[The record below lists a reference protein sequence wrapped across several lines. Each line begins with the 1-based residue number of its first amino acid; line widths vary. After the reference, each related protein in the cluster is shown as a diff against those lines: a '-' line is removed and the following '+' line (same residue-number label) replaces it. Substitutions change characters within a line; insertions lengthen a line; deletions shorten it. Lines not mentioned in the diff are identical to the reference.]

1 MEGRKL
7 CFFFLFFT
15 IVDSFLFSTL
25 DRAKVQVLLTTGD
38 QSKKL
43 SQENDLYPLH
53 DNNNLPQININ
64 KNQRY
69 QTMEGFGAGLSNSAA
84 SVIYHSPKRH
94 EIMRQLFSSTGGIG
108 VSYIRIT
115 MGGSDFQAVPP
126 YTYDDMPNGQTDFQM
141 NHFSIQ
147 KDREFFIPIIKEALS
162 LNPSLKI
169 VATPWSPPAWMKSTN
184 TLYGGDFHQDW
195 DGKYQ
200 QALSL
205 YFVKFIQAYKA
216 EGIDINAITIQN
228 EPRLQTSG
236 YPTMTMSWQIQRD
249 LIKWHMGPL
258 FRQNNINTKILIL
271 DHNWDLHE
279 YPENILR
286 DNDATQYVGGVAWHC
301 YAGDK
306 SEPERLHSK
315 FSNIDQYFTECSG
328 YAGSPN
334 FKGNLVWNFD
344 NLFLQ
349 QPRVWAK
356 TVLFWNIALDQ
367 NHGPRVQVQ
376 GCKDCRGVITVYSGS
391 DRYQKEVEYYI
402 IGHLTKV
409 VKTQA
414 VRIDSTD
421 NVNGLRSVAFE
432 NPLGTIAV
440 VVLNTQDQSKQ
451 FALNFNGVRYS
462 YNLPGKSVAS
472 FLYSP

>member
-1 MEGRKL
+1 MEN
-7 CFFFLFFT
+7 T
-15 IVDSFLFSTL
+15 D
-25 DRAKVQVLLTTGD
+25 
-38 QSKKL
+38 
-43 SQENDLYPLH
+43 Y
-53 DNNNLPQININ
+53 
-64 KNQRY
+64 
-69 QTMEGFGAGLSNSAA
+69 
-84 SVIYHSPKRH
+84 IYDTNR
-94 EIMRQLFSSTGGIG
+94 

-126 YTYDDMPNGQTDFQM
+126 YTCDYMSNGETDFQM
-141 NHFSIQ
+141 KHFSIQ

-162 LNPSLKI
+162 LYPSLKI
-169 VATPWSPPAWMKSTN
+169 VATPWSPPAWIKSTN
-184 TLYGGDFHQDW
+184 TLYG
-195 DGKYQ
+195 
-200 QALSL
+200 
-205 YFVKFIQAYKA
+205 AYKA

-228 EPRLQTSG
+228 EPRHQASG
-236 YPTMTMSWQIQRD
+236 YPTTSMTMSWQIQRD

-258 FRQNNINTKILIL
+258 FRQINVNTKILIL
-271 DHNWDLHE
+271 NHNWDLQG
-279 YPENILR
+279 YPGNILR
-286 DNDATQYVGGVAWHC
+286 DNDAKQYVLGVAWHC

-344 NLFLQ
+344 NLFLH

-356 TVLFWNIALDQ
+356 TVLLWNIALDQ
-367 NHGPRVQVQ
+367 NHDPTVQVQ
-376 GCKDCRGVITVYSGS
+376 CCKDCRCVVTVYSES

-402 IGHLTKV
+402 IGHMTKV
-409 VKTQA
+409 VKTQD

-440 VVLNTQDQSKQ
+440 VVLNTQDQNEQ